1 MRRVL
6 NDRIIKGLKPA
17 KLGQLYDV
25 MDAVLPGL
33 GVRVTDKGTRSFVL
47 VARFPGSSN
56 PTRRALGEYG
66 ALGLAD
72 ARDEVRKWLGLIAR
86 RLDPAAEVER
96 KPRAARRNQ
105 GGTFASG
112 AEGVNKAKPS
122 TGPAGHGRG

>member
-17 KLGQLYDV
+17 KLGQRYDV

-72 ARDEVRKWLGLIAR
+72 TRDEARKWLGLIA
-86 RLDPAAEVER
+86 
-96 KPRAARRNQ
+96 PRAAPAAGMGREAPAQ
-105 GGTFASG
+105 HGEEGGSLPTVA
-112 AEGVNKAKPS
+112 AGVHHAKPS
-122 TGPAGHGRG
+122 T

>member
-17 KLGQLYDV
+17 KLGQRYDV

-72 ARDEVRKWLGLIAR
+72 ARDEARKWLGLIAR
-86 RLDPAAEVER
+86 GVDPAAEGER
-96 KPRAARRNQ
+96 QRPPEQRKQAGPVAPVAAGFHHDKLSPR
-105 GGTFASG
+105 
-112 AEGVNKAKPS
+112 P
-122 TGPAGHGRG
+122 PGHRSH